1 MLYHVPDIA
10 GTVTEIR
17 RILRPT
23 GCLLAATNSISTMEE
38 FDTLARRACTLLGFP
53 RQQFT
58 HPHYRFTLENG
69 TVQLAQHFRAVARYD
84 APSVLHFPDVQPVM
98 DYLNSMRALRAPM
111 LPRDVSWEEYML
123 VIEKQIRRL
132 IRRDGEL
139 RVHKLAGVL
148 IATNGGGFAK
158 RYLEQLNSEPS
169 VS

>member
-1 MLYHVPDIA
+1 
-10 GTVTEIR
+10 
-17 RILRPT
+17 
-23 GCLLAATNSISTMEE
+23 
-38 FDTLARRACTLLGFP
+38 
-53 RQQFT
+53 
-58 HPHYRFTLENG
+58 
-69 TVQLAQHFRAVARYD
+69 
-84 APSVLHFPDVQPVM
+84 
-98 DYLNSMRALRAPM
+98 
-111 LPRDVSWEEYML
+111 ML